1 MKSYTND
8 IIRRAELLARV
19 MNGEELSK
27 ADAAVIYKVKEIT
40 VNRDLQALRNNG
52 IRIYSKKNKLIIE
65 EIPTTS
71 ELISIASDYLPLKL
85 NSDIFH
91 KQVKIYS
98 KTDKK
103 NFFAKLVLLSK
114 AVDESKII
122 NLNYRRFCDNKS
134 GVYILYPVRLVNSGF
149 NWILHA
155 YKEGEE
161 ELKIFYLARIDKIKL
176 SDKKYNKLALPTGDK
191 KKHEV
196 ELKFDAKVRF
206 EVLDKIWF
214 ENYEVEEEDE
224 YIIIK
229 TKQAITNALAS
240 WCISWWDQMEVIKPL
255 ELKTTIKAMYKDFAK
270 KNKL

>member
-8 IIRRAELLARV
+8 IIRRTELLARV

-27 ADAAVIYKVKEIT
+27 ADISELYKVSEIT

-52 IRIYSKKNKLIIE
+52 ISIYSKKNKLIVE
-65 EIPTTS
+65 EMPSTS
-71 ELISIASDYLPLKL
+71 ELVTIASDYLPLKL
-85 NSDIFH
+85 NSDIFN
-91 KQVKIYS
+91 KQVKSFS

-103 NFFAKLVLLSK
+103 DFFVKLVLLSK
-114 AVDESKII
+114 AVDETKII
-122 NLNYRRFCDNKS
+122 NLNYKRFYDNKS
-134 GVYILYPVRLVNSGF
+134 SEYVLYPVRLVNSGF

-161 ELKIFYLARIDKIKL
+161 ELKSFYLTRIDKIKL
-176 SDKKYNKLALPTGDK
+176 SDKKYNKLAIPTADK

-214 ENYEVEEEDE
+214 DNYEIKEEDE

-229 TKQAITNALAS
+229 TKQEITNALAS
-240 WCISWWDQMEVIKPL
+240 WCLSWWDQMEVIKPL
-255 ELKTTIKAMYKDFAK
+255 ELKSTIKAMYKDFAR
-270 KNKL
+270 KNKI